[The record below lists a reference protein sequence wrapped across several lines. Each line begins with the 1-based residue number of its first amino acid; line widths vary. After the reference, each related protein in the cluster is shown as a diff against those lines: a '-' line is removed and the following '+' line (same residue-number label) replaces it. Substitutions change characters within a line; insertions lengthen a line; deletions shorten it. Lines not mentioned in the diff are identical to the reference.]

1 MTGLL
6 LDTSAVIGL
15 LERQDA
21 RLRAI
26 VSRNAAE
33 VAVSAITLG
42 ELEHAMFTNPSEIR
56 RETLAAVSGAMT
68 RIDVDGTFAPR
79 CYGFIRSETSR
90 RVGRLDCWI
99 ASSAVIAG
107 LDLVTQDAHLDQG
120 LAAIDWSDSP
130 WETPTVVFV
139 PADDDTDPGAP

>member
-1 MTGLL
+1 MSGLM

-15 LERQDA
+15 LERHDQ
-21 RLRAI
+21 RLRAL
-26 VSRNAAE
+26 VARTSAE
-33 VAVSAITLG
+33 IAVSAITLG
-42 ELEHAMFTNPSEIR
+42 ELEHGMHTNPTPTR
-56 RETLAAVSGAMT
+56 RDTLATAAAAMV
-68 RIDVDGTFAPR
+68 RIDIDGTFAPA

-120 LAAIDWSDSP
+120 LRAIDWSTSR

-139 PADDDTDPGAP
+139 PVDDDNEHDA